1 MRRAGQILARG
12 SDICNSTALALPP
25 RPTEVRPPAYTR
37 ACACMAVA
45 MARGARKDR
54 AAQAAACTAR
64 EALAP
69 SFRLQK
75 GGRARMRARVQFRV
89 LALGLVYTK
98 VVTCRPQKYVYLY
111 SYLRAAADA
120 CCSFPVT
127 CWLIFA
133 SMRAPVL
140 PCVYVM

>member
-1 MRRAGQILARG
+1 MGTVRLKGHVHTIARQPASPPAPRRRL
-12 SDICNSTALALPP
+12 SNSTAVALPP
-25 RPTEVRPPAYTR
+25 RPTEVQPLAYAR

-69 SFRLQK
+69 SSRLQK

-98 VVTCRPQKYVYLY
+98 VVTYRPQK
-111 SYLRAAADA
+111 
-120 CCSFPVT
+120 
-127 CWLIFA
+127 
-133 SMRAPVL
+133 
-140 PCVYVM
+140 